1 VLSAPVLAAP
11 VADPAAAPDG
21 EASPVLTSQAH
32 GGQGPAG
39 TAMSR
44 PAVAE
49 ASRPERIPAVGA
61 DGQEAPAFR
70 PSHAEKTFDVPTTR
84 RRPVVFEED
93 DDLDIPDFL
102 K

>member
-1 VLSAPVLAAP
+1 M
-11 VADPAAAPDG
+11 
-21 EASPVLTSQAH
+21 LTSQAP
-32 GGQGPAG
+32 GGQGLAG

-49 ASRPERIPAVGA
+49 AARPERIPAVGA

-70 PSHAEKTFDVPTTR
+70 PSHAEAAAKTFDVPTTR